1 MNPAHASSEK
11 LVVID
16 LRGDR
21 DGARLR
27 VAGLPVLLRNLLLL
41 QRHGF
46 ARAVLLCDASSTAAY
61 TPLAGHRRL
70 TMPVSVVDEK
80 AGGPPVPNA
89 GALLYWPGEV
99 SFGRFLPAAL
109 ATPPPATGAVAIAG
123 TGLVWASAGALEAGP
138 VETLPA
144 QLQGLAARG
153 GIAEVAC
160 DREVVRVLTRAD
172 AAAAEGALLRSLRK
186 PADGVVA
193 NYNRYVSLAISK
205 WLLRLPV
212 TPNHAT
218 IAAGIIGILCGV
230 AAAQGGYWWMLLG
243 ALAFHFNAVID
254 GIDGE
259 IARAKLLESRLGQWL
274 DTVADDIS
282 NIAFVLG
289 AGIGCY
295 RTLGW
300 SGYLVL
306 GVIAGIGQILSSAV
320 EYHYV
325 ITVAKS
331 GDLNDFKVPWESR
344 SPNQRIGA
352 ARVRKGLIAKIDW
365 IFRRDAFIGFASAL
379 ALIGQLRLLM
389 WGYAIGANI
398 VWSSVLGYRA
408 LQALRGAFGR
418 GPQPE
423 PTAESSAGSSAGA

>member
-1 MNPAHASSEK
+1 MNPAHATSQK
-11 LVVID
+11 VAVID

-21 DGARLR
+21 DGSRLQ

-41 QRHGF
+41 QRQGF
-46 ARAVLLCDASSTAAY
+46 ARAVLLCDATSVVAY
-61 TPLAGHRRL
+61 NRLAGHRRL
-70 TMPVSVVDEK
+70 TIPVSAVDQ
-80 AGGPPVPNA
+80 ASGGPQVPA
-89 GALLYWPGEV
+89 ADALLYWPGEV
-99 SFGRFLPAAL
+99 SFGRFLPGAL
-109 ATPPPATGAVAIAG
+109 STPPPAAGAVAIAG
-123 TGLVWASAGALEAGP
+123 TGVVWASGSALEPGP

-144 QLQGLAARG
+144 RLQGLAARG
-153 GIAEVAC
+153 AIAEVPS
-160 DREVVRVLTRAD
+160 DREAIRVVTRAD
-172 AAAAEGALLRSLRK
+172 AANAERALLRSLRK

-243 ALAFHFNAVID
+243 ALGFHFNAVID

-259 IARAKLLESRLGQWL
+259 IARSKLLESRLGQWL
-274 DTVADDIS
+274 DTVADDLS

-300 SGYLVL
+300 SGYVVL
-306 GVIAGIGQILSSAV
+306 GVIAAIGQVLSSAV

-325 ITVAKS
+325 ITVARS

-379 ALIGQLRLLM
+379 ALVGQLRLLT

-408 LQALRGAFGR
+408 LQALRSAFGR

-423 PTAESSAGSSAGA
+423 PTTPPSATTAR